1 MASEKESENTAYR
14 IITDYVRKGYTRS
27 RNRIFIV
34 HRLDRDTSGLVLFA
48 KNERA
53 KIALQNGWDRTE
65 KRYIAV
71 VHGTF
76 PQKSG
81 VVTSYLAEN
90 KARVVY
96 STPDR
101 SRGKLST
108 TKYRVLKES
117 KGFSLLE
124 IDLITGR
131 KNQIRVHMSDQGHPV
146 AGDKKYG
153 FAQDGYRRLA
163 LHAYSISFIHPRTG
177 ERLSFK
183 TGIPDYL
190 AGLVGGYEKI
200 E

>member
-1 MASEKESENTAYR
+1 ISF
-14 IITDYVRKGYTRS
+14 TDHVRKGYSRS

-53 KIALQNGWDRTE
+53 KIALQNGWDGTD
-65 KRYIAV
+65 KRYLTV

-81 VVTSYLAEN
+81 VVTSYLTEN

-96 STPDR
+96 STLDR

-117 KGFSLLE
+117 GDLSLLE
-124 IDLITGR
+124 IDLVTGR
-131 KNQIRVHMSDQGHPV
+131 KNQIRVHMSDKGHPV

-163 LHAYSISFIHPRTG
+163 LHAYSISFIHPRSRD
-177 ERLSFK
+177 RLSFE
-183 TGIPDYL
+183 TGIPDYI

-200 E
+200 